1 MEVTVIIPCHNQGAT
16 LRRAVESALE
26 ANKIIIVNDA
36 STDDTNFIGMALEDE
51 YQHVYLIDGRSLV
64 PAGVCH
70 VRNLGISL
78 YSRSTDLILPLDAD
92 DALFPGAIQ
101 TFADHWDENCFVYSG
116 WEERYDDGTFRVVS
130 PPHIGM
136 LNRKSI
142 AHSTFLFSRADW
154 QAVGGY
160 HPDFNIG
167 AEDYAFMC
175 ALVNAGKT
183 AIRIDQ
189 PLYQYTVSET
199 GRAAKCQRRWA
210 SIQALLREHYPD
222 VFKNAFPVTQPTP

>member
-26 ANKIIIVNDA
+26 ARQIVIFNDA
-36 STDDTNFIGMALEDE
+36 STDHTQRVAKELESE
-51 YQHVYLIDGRSLV
+51 YAHIKLIRFTS
-64 PAGVCH
+64 PIPSGVCNA
-70 VRNLGISL
+70 RNSAIAL
-78 YSRSTDLILPLDAD
+78 YPPKDALILPLDAD
-92 DALFPGAIQ
+92 DALFPGAVQ
-101 TFADHWDENCFVYSG
+101 TFADHWDFDTFVYSG
-116 WEERYDDGTFRVVS
+116 WEERYDDGTFRIVS

-154 QAVGGY
+154 KEVGGY

-175 ALVNAGKT
+175 ALVNAGKR
-183 AIRIDQ
+183 AVRIDQ
-189 PLYQYTVSET
+189 PLYQYTVSKT

-222 VFKNAFPVTQPTP
+222 VFKNALPAPQPTP